1 MTTSTL
7 TRPLNVN
14 ELLQHLADE
23 GYTTKYG
30 KAFTDDKI
38 RQAVM
43 YGWLVA
49 SKRGYDN
56 EFTPEAVQAWI
67 AEGCRYA
74 VKRGE
79 RGEE

>member
-1 MTTSTL
+1 MTATSTL

-14 ELLQHLADE
+14 ELA
-23 GYTTKYG
+23 GYLYAIGIRSPRG
-30 KAFTDDKI
+30 KLFSAAMI
-38 RQAVM
+38 RQAVSHD
-43 YGWLVA
+43 WLVA

-56 EFTPEAVQAWI
+56 EFTPEAIEAWI

-79 RGEE
+79 E